1 MLWREDINSDGLG
14 PFKVELR
21 RGEFVDKDR
30 KSRLVPYKI
39 YYPVAHNMEKVPI
52 VLWSHGFGGNR
63 DGAAFISRYVASHG
77 YIVVHMTHVGTDSGL
92 WEGKD
97 GHPWDILKK
106 HKVKRET
113 TLNRFADVPFTLDRL
128 KIWAKDNPE
137 SGKYMDFENIGIC
150 GHSFGALTTQ
160 VMAGMLFPDQDDDLT
175 KFGDD
180 RFKAG
185 ILYSPVT
192 ISHLG
197 PDEAF
202 DASAS
207 DSVTYNAYNTI
218 DIPLMHMTGTDDS
231 SPINGED
238 YRHRLVVYE
247 HTGHPEKYMLIKNGG
262 DHMVYNG
269 TRGKLSQNE
278 KRGVHES
285 FIKVGSL
292 AFWDAYLKNDK
303 KAEIWLKNDFQNW
316 LSDEAE
322 FKFES
327 GA

>member
-1 MLWREDINSDGLG
+1 MFWRPEINPDKG

-21 RGEFVDKDR
+21 KGEFIDEDR
-30 KSRLVPYKI
+30 SARLVPYKI

-52 VLWSHGFGGNR
+52 IIWSHGFGGNR
-63 DGAAFISRYVASHG
+63 DGAAFLSRFVAEHG
-77 YIVVHMTHVGTDSGL
+77 YIVVHITHIGTDSTL

-113 TLNRFADVPFTLDRL
+113 TLSRFADVPFALDRL
-128 KIWAKDNPE
+128 KIWADEHPE
-137 SGKYMDFENIGIC
+137 AGKYMDFDHIGIS

-160 VMAGMLFPDQDDDLT
+160 VMAGMLFPNKKEELT
-175 KFGDD
+175 SYREE

-207 DSVTYNAYNTI
+207 DSVTYNAYNSI

-247 HTGHPEKYMLIKNGG
+247 HSGHPEKYLLVKKGG

-269 TRGKLSQNE
+269 TRGKLAVNE
-278 KRGVHES
+278 KRELHENH
-285 FIKVGSL
+285 IKIGSL
-292 AFWDAYLKNDK
+292 AFWDAYLKEDK
-303 KAEIWLKNDFQNW
+303 SAMEWLKTGFQEW
-316 LSDEAE
+316 LADEADL
-322 FKFES
+322 KH
-327 GA
+327 